1 MANLCREMMHLILEQ
16 ELMSVDNTQEGAH
29 GGEPGGKEIENKEG
43 WTRALKRCFQRMD
56 EVVLNSCLC
65 RNDWRQ
71 CRCRGI
77 MEVEMTGTTAVVA
90 IITTDHIVVANC
102 GDSRGVLCREGTAI
116 PLSFDHKVRHLS
128 SLNVSAFC

>member
-1 MANLCREMMHLILEQ
+1 
-16 ELMSVDNTQEGAH
+16 MSVDNTREGAH

-71 CRCRGI
+71 CSCRGI